1 MSIACA
7 PQTWDRRFPASERRE
22 QLTRNL
28 LAVARSGDVSAADAA
43 ALRNEAVVLNRVLAL
58 TIARRY
64 HRRGVDDEDVDQV
77 AMVGLCLA
85 VDRWDPTVSTPFVAF
100 AGPTISGEIKRHFR
114 DRAWLVRP
122 PRSMQNRV
130 ADVRAATEEL
140 MAELGR
146 DATRE
151 EIAARLDVEVDLV
164 DDARQAA
171 DAFHAT
177 PMEHDDG
184 SPALT
189 RPEQPTTTSS
199 SPWLS
204 RSTCA
209 GRWSSCPSATGAWSS
224 CGSSTSSPSRRW
236 ARCWASRRCR
246 CRGCWSGS
254 WTACATAWTRS
265 ATRHWRSTTRC
276 PPPDG

>member
-1 MSIACA
+1 MSIACET
-7 PQTWDRRFPASERRE
+7 QTWDRRFPASERRE

-28 LAVARSGDVSAADAA
+28 LAVARRGDIGSRDAA

-64 HRRGVDDEDVDQV
+64 HRRGVDDEDIDQV

-85 VDRWDPTVSTPFVAF
+85 VDRWEPTVATPFVAF

-122 PRSMQNRV
+122 PRSIQNRV
-130 ADVRAATEEL
+130 ADVRTATEEL

-146 DATRE
+146 EATRD
-151 EIAARLDVEVDLV
+151 EIAARLDVDVEVV
-164 DDARQAA
+164 EDARQAA

-177 PMEHDDG
+177 PLEHDDG

-189 RPEQPTTTSS
+189 RPEKPEADLIESLAESIDLRRAVEQLPERDRRLVQLRFVDELTQQEVGRVLGVSQMQVSRLLVRLLASLRLSLDPVDDVAPAQPN
-199 SPWLS
+199 PLS
-204 RSTCA
+204 A
-209 GRWSSCPSATGAWSS
+209 A
-224 CGSSTSSPSRRW
+224 
-236 ARCWASRRCR
+236 
-246 CRGCWSGS
+246 
-254 WTACATAWTRS
+254 
-265 ATRHWRSTTRC
+265 
-276 PPPDG
+276 

>member
-1 MSIACA
+1 M
-7 PQTWDRRFPASERRE
+7 
-22 QLTRNL
+22 
-28 LAVARSGDVSAADAA
+28 
-43 ALRNEAVVLNRVLAL
+43 LNRVLAL

-122 PRSMQNRV
+122 PRSVQNRV

-189 RPEQPTTTSS
+189 RPDN
-199 SPWLS
+199 
-204 RSTCA
+204 
-209 GRWSSCPSATGAWSS
+209 
-224 CGSSTSSPSRRW
+224 RR
-236 ARCWASRRCR
+236 RPHRVP
-246 CRGCWSGS
+246 G
-254 WTACATAWTRS
+254 
-265 ATRHWRSTTRC
+265 
-276 PPPDG
+276 

>member
-1 MSIACA
+1 MRA
-7 PQTWDRRFPASERRE
+7 PTWDRRFPASERRE

-28 LAVARSGDVSAADAA
+28 CEDACSGDVSAADAA
-43 ALRNEAVVLNRVLAL
+43 APATRPSPTRVRFDDRPPVFTGASTTRTSTRSPWSASAWPSTGGTLRS
-58 TIARRY
+58 RRRSSPSPG
-64 HRRGVDDEDVDQV
+64 RR
-77 AMVGLCLA
+77 
-85 VDRWDPTVSTPFVAF
+85 
-100 AGPTISGEIKRHFR
+100 SGEIKRHFR

-122 PRSMQNRV
+122 PRSVQNRV

-189 RPEQPTTTSS
+189 RPDNRTTTSS

-204 RSTCA
+204 RSTSA

-224 CGSSTSSPSRRW
+224 CGSSTSSPAGGGRVGRL
-236 ARCWASRRCR
+236 ADA
-246 CRGCWSGS
+246 GVAAAGP
-254 WTACATAWTRS
+254 APGQPA
-265 ATRHWRSTTRC
+265 
-276 PPPDG
+276 PQP